1 MKPPAIHKQS
11 RYNHYG
17 GTSPMWSGYPRVF
30 FCHPPVHSSL
40 FPIVSATII
49 TPSLRGRDI
58 TKLGS
63 LLACTCMLLCAR
75 PIAYRPAMAA
85 YVLQAL
91 NHPPKLSLS
100 PCSSVIYHKW
110 ALHHAATAPKKD
122 SRAWRVALGAVE
134 PQAILAQQG
143 QHTPLAARWTKG
155 KLTKRLGAAL
165 LHCDNFAVLQCRRPP
180 VPVAH
185 LLCRHDSDSAL

>member
-30 FCHPPVHSSL
+30 FCLPPVPSSL

-134 PQAILAQQG
+134 PQVADYSGPARPAHASG
-143 QHTPLAARWTKG
+143 RPLDEGEIDQASWGCA
-155 KLTKRLGAAL
+155 AAL
-165 LHCDNFAVLQCRRPP
+165 RQ
-180 VPVAH
+180 
-185 LLCRHDSDSAL
+185 LCRPAVPTSTCPCRPSPVSP